1 MFQIWD
7 SGKNMPDLN
16 GMMLFAAVVRAKGFS
31 QAARETG
38 HPKST
43 ISRKIA
49 QLEEQLGVRLLQRDT
64 RNLSL
69 TQVGALFYQPCDSIR
84 NEVEAAKAVIESTH
98 DDVSGSL
105 RIAIP
110 VSFSQELI
118 ANLCGGFMRLYP
130 NVELDVQFTD
140 NDIGLV
146 GEGYD
151 IAIKYGPLQSSDLV
165 ARLLFERQPILV
177 ASPGYLKARGT
188 PATPKELSDHSG
200 ILLGTSRSAPI
211 WPLGKG
217 ARKTMVNFQRK
228 VRVNSPIMVKQ
239 LALDDF
245 GIAMLSNSACKTE
258 LANGQLVP
266 ILQEWPIEPFK
277 VYGVYSSRRQLATNI
292 SAFLD
297 FFVKRFSSQ
306 ESLQSLMG

>member
-1 MFQIWD
+1 
-7 SGKNMPDLN
+7 MPDLN
-16 GMMLFAAVVRAKGFS
+16 GMLLFAAVVRAEGFS

-38 HPKST
+38 LPKST

-49 QLEEQLGVRLLQRDT
+49 QLEQQLGVRLLQRNT
-64 RNLSL
+64 RSISL
-69 TQVGALFYQPCDSIR
+69 TQVGALFYQHCDSIC
-84 NEVEAAKAVIESTH
+84 NEVEAAKATIENTH
-98 DDVSGSL
+98 NDVSGSL

-118 ANLCGGFMRLYP
+118 ANLCSGFMRLYP
-130 NVELDVQFTD
+130 GVELDVQFTD
-140 NDIGLV
+140 ADVGLV

-151 IAIKYGPLQSSDLV
+151 IAIKYGPLQPSDLV

-177 ASPGYLKARGT
+177 AGPGYLKSKGT
-188 PATPKELSDHSG
+188 PATPRDLARHDG

-217 ARKTMVNFQRK
+217 SRKTMASFRRRT
-228 VRVNSPIMVKQ
+228 RVNSAIMVKQ

-245 GIAMLSNSACKTE
+245 GIAMLSHSVCKNE
-258 LANGQLVP
+258 LASGALVP
-266 ILQEWPIEPFK
+266 LLQEWPIEPFK

-292 SAFLD
+292 SVFLD
-297 FFVKRFSSQ
+297 FFTKRFNSQ
-306 ESLQSLMG
+306 ESLQSLMM

>member
-1 MFQIWD
+1 
-7 SGKNMPDLN
+7 MPDLN

-31 QAARETG
+31 QAAREIG
-38 HPKST
+38 MPKST
-43 ISRKIA
+43 ISRKVA

-69 TQVGALFYQPCDSIR
+69 TQVGALFYQHCTSISD
-84 NEVEAAKAVIESTH
+84 EIEAAKATIENTH
-98 DDVSGSL
+98 NDVSGSL
-105 RIAIP
+105 RVAIP

-118 ANLCGGFMRLYP
+118 ANLCSGFMRLYP

-140 NDIGLV
+140 NDVGLV

-177 ASPGYLKARGT
+177 ASPSYLKTHGT
-188 PATPKELSDHSG
+188 PANPQELAAHSG

-217 ARKTMVNFQRK
+217 ARKTMVNFKRK
-228 VRVNSPIMVKQ
+228 VRVNSAVMVKQ
-239 LALDDF
+239 FVMDDF
-245 GIAMLSNSACKTE
+245 GIAMLSNSVCKNE
-258 LANGQLVP
+258 LASGSLVP
-266 ILQEWPIEPFK
+266 ILQEWPMEAFK

-292 SAFLD
+292 SVFLD
-297 FFVKRFSSQ
+297 FFHKRFTSQ
-306 ESLQSLMG
+306 ESLQSLMM

>member
-1 MFQIWD
+1 
-7 SGKNMPDLN
+7 MPDLN

-31 QAARETG
+31 QAAREIG
-38 HPKST
+38 QPKST
-43 ISRKIA
+43 ISRKVA
-49 QLEEQLGVRLLQRDT
+49 QLEEQLGVRLLQRNT

-69 TQVGALFYQPCDSIR
+69 TQVGALFYQHCESIS
-84 NEVEAAKAVIESTH
+84 NEVEAAKATIENTH
-98 DDVSGSL
+98 NDVSGSL

-110 VSFSQELI
+110 VSFSQNLI
-118 ANLCGGFMRLYP
+118 AHLCSGFMRLYP
-130 NVELDVQFTD
+130 KIQLDVQFTD
-140 NDIGLV
+140 NEVGLV

-177 ASPGYLKARGT
+177 ASPTYLKFKGM
-188 PATPKELSDHSG
+188 PAVPQDLKKHQG

-217 ARKTMVNFQRK
+217 NQKTMVSFQRK
-228 VRVNSPIMVKQ
+228 IRVNSAVMVKQ

-245 GIAMLSNSACKTE
+245 GIAMLSNSSCKNE
-258 LANGQLVP
+258 LARGSLVP
-266 ILQEWPIEPFK
+266 LLQEWPIESFK

-292 SAFLD
+292 SVFLD
-297 FFVKRFSSQ
+297 FFTKRFSTQ
-306 ESLQSLMG
+306 ESLQSLML

>member
-1 MFQIWD
+1 
-7 SGKNMPDLN
+7 MPDLN

-38 HPKST
+38 IPKST
-43 ISRKIA
+43 ISRKVA
-49 QLEEQLGVRLLQRDT
+49 RLEEQLGVRLLQRDT

-69 TQVGALFYQPCDSIR
+69 TQVGALFYQHCINIR
-84 NEVEAAKAVIESTH
+84 DEIEAAKATIENTNNH
-98 DDVSGSL
+98 VSGSL

-118 ANLCGGFMRLYP
+118 ANLCSSFMRLYP

-140 NDIGLV
+140 SEVGLV

-165 ARLLFERQPILV
+165 ARLLFERKPILV
-177 ASPGYLKARGT
+177 ASPGYLKANGT
-188 PATPKELSDHSG
+188 PATPQELANHHG

-217 ARKTMVNFQRK
+217 NRKTMVSFKRK
-228 VRVNSPIMVKQ
+228 VRVNSAVMVKKLVQ
-239 LALDDF
+239 DDF
-245 GIAMLSNSACKTE
+245 GIAMLSNSVCKNE
-258 LANGQLVP
+258 LASGSLVP
-266 ILQEWPIEPFK
+266 ILQEWPIEAFK
-277 VYGVYSSRRQLATNI
+277 IYGVYSSRRQLATNI
-292 SAFLD
+292 SVFLD
-297 FFVKRFSSQ
+297 FFTKRFSNQ
-306 ESLQSLMG
+306 ESLQSLMM

>member
-1 MFQIWD
+1 
-7 SGKNMPDLN
+7 
-16 GMMLFAAVVRAKGFS
+16 MMLFAAVVRAKGFS

-38 HPKST
+38 MPKST
-43 ISRKIA
+43 ISRKVA
-49 QLEEQLGVRLLQRDT
+49 RLEEQLGVRLLQRDT

-69 TQVGALFYQPCDSIR
+69 TQVGALFYQHCISIR
-84 NEVEAAKAVIESTH
+84 DEIEAAKATIENTNN
-98 DDVSGSL
+98 DVSGSL

-118 ANLCGGFMRLYP
+118 ANLCSSFMRLYP

-140 NDIGLV
+140 SEVGLV

-177 ASPGYLKARGT
+177 ASPGYLKANGT
-188 PATPKELSDHSG
+188 PATPQELANHDG

-217 ARKTMVNFQRK
+217 NRKTMVSFKRK
-228 VRVNSPIMVKQ
+228 VRVNSAVMVKK
-239 LALDDF
+239 LAQDDF
-245 GIAMLSNSACKTE
+245 GIAMLSNSVCKNE
-258 LANGQLVP
+258 LASGSLVP
-266 ILQEWPIEPFK
+266 ILQEWPIEAFK

-292 SAFLD
+292 SVFLD
-297 FFVKRFSSQ
+297 FFTKRFSNQ
-306 ESLQSLMG
+306 ESLQSLMM

>member
-1 MFQIWD
+1 
-7 SGKNMPDLN
+7 MPDLN
-16 GMMLFAAVVRAKGFS
+16 GMMLFAAVVRAQGFS
-31 QAARETG
+31 QAAREIG
-38 HPKST
+38 MPKST
-43 ISRKIA
+43 ISRKVA

-69 TQVGALFYQPCDSIR
+69 TQVGALFFQHCTSISD
-84 NEVEAAKAVIESTH
+84 EIEAAKATIENTH
-98 DDVSGSL
+98 NDVSGSL
-105 RIAIP
+105 RVAIP

-118 ANLCGGFMRLYP
+118 ANLCSGFMRLYP

-140 NDIGLV
+140 NDVGLV

-177 ASPGYLKARGT
+177 ASPSYLKIHGT
-188 PATPKELSDHSG
+188 PANPQELATHNG

-217 ARKTMVNFQRK
+217 SRKTMVNFKRK
-228 VRVNSPIMVKQ
+228 VRVNSAVMVKQ
-239 LALDDF
+239 FVMDDF
-245 GIAMLSNSACKTE
+245 GIAMLSNSVCKNE
-258 LANGQLVP
+258 LASGSLVP
-266 ILQEWPIEPFK
+266 ILQDWPMEAFK

-292 SAFLD
+292 SVFLD
-297 FFVKRFSSQ
+297 FFHKRFTSQ
-306 ESLQSLMG
+306 ESLQTLMI

>member
-1 MFQIWD
+1 
-7 SGKNMPDLN
+7 MPDLN
-16 GMMLFAAVVRAKGFS
+16 GMMLIWAAVVRAKGFS

-69 TQVGALFYQPCDSIR
+69 TQVGALFYQHCDSIR

-118 ANLCGGFMRLYP
+118 ANLCSGFMRLYP

-177 ASPGYLKARGT
+177 ASPGYLKARGN

>member
-1 MFQIWD
+1 
-7 SGKNMPDLN
+7 MPDLN
-16 GMMLFAAVVRAKGFS
+16 GMMLFAAVVRAQGFS

-38 HPKST
+38 MPKST
-43 ISRKIA
+43 ISRKVA

-69 TQVGALFYQPCDSIR
+69 TQVGALFFQHCTSISD
-84 NEVEAAKAVIESTH
+84 EIEAAKATIENTH
-98 DDVSGSL
+98 NDVSGSL
-105 RIAIP
+105 RVAIP

-118 ANLCGGFMRLYP
+118 ANLCSGFMRLYP

-140 NDIGLV
+140 NDVGLV

-177 ASPGYLKARGT
+177 ASPSYLKTHGT
-188 PATPKELSDHSG
+188 PANPQELATHSG

-217 ARKTMVNFQRK
+217 TRKTMVNFKRK
-228 VRVNSPIMVKQ
+228 VRVNSAVMVKQ
-239 LALDDF
+239 LVMDDF
-245 GIAMLSNSACKTE
+245 GIAMLSNSVCKNE
-258 LANGQLVP
+258 LASGSLVP
-266 ILQEWPIEPFK
+266 ILQEWPMEAFK

-292 SAFLD
+292 SVFLD
-297 FFVKRFSSQ
+297 FFHKRFTSQ
-306 ESLQSLMG
+306 ESLQSLMV

>member
-1 MFQIWD
+1 
-7 SGKNMPDLN
+7 MPDLN

-38 HPKST
+38 LPKST
-43 ISRKIA
+43 ISRKVA

-69 TQVGALFYQPCDSIR
+69 TQVGALFFQHCDSIS
-84 NEVEAAKAVIESTH
+84 NEIEAAKATIENTH
-98 DDVSGSL
+98 NDVSGKL
-105 RIAIP
+105 KVAIP
-110 VSFSQELI
+110 VSFSQETI
-118 ANLCGGFMRLYP
+118 ANLCSGFMRLYP

-140 NDIGLV
+140 SDVGLV

-151 IAIKYGPLQSSDLV
+151 IAIKYGPLQNSDLV

-177 ASPGYLKARGT
+177 ASPSYLKNHGT
-188 PATPKELSDHSG
+188 PATPQDLAEHEG
-200 ILLGTSRSAPI
+200 ILLGTPRSAPI

-217 ARKTMVNFQRK
+217 TRKTMVTFKRK
-228 VRVNSPIMVKQ
+228 VRVNSAIMVKK

-245 GIAMLSNSACKTE
+245 GIAMLSNSSCKQE
-258 LANGQLVP
+258 IASGNLVP

-277 VYGVYSSRRQLATNI
+277 VYGVYSSRRQLASNI

-297 FFVKRFSSQ
+297 FFNKRFTSQ
-306 ESLQSLMG
+306 ESLQSLMI

>member
-1 MFQIWD
+1 
-7 SGKNMPDLN
+7 MPDLN

-38 HPKST
+38 MPKST
-43 ISRKIA
+43 ISRKVA
-49 QLEEQLGVRLLQRDT
+49 RLEEQLGVRLLQRDT

-69 TQVGALFYQPCDSIR
+69 TQVGALFYQHCISIR
-84 NEVEAAKAVIESTH
+84 DEIEAAKATIENTNN
-98 DDVSGSL
+98 DVSGSL

-118 ANLCGGFMRLYP
+118 ANLCSSFMRLYP

-140 NDIGLV
+140 SEVGLV

-165 ARLLFERQPILV
+165 ARLLFERKPILV
-177 ASPGYLKARGT
+177 ASPGYLKANGT
-188 PATPKELSDHSG
+188 PATPQELANHDG

-217 ARKTMVNFQRK
+217 NRKTMVSFKRK
-228 VRVNSPIMVKQ
+228 VRVNSAVMVKK
-239 LALDDF
+239 LAQDDF
-245 GIAMLSNSACKTE
+245 GIAMLSNTVCKNE
-258 LANGQLVP
+258 LASGSLVP
-266 ILQEWPIEPFK
+266 ILQEWPIEAFK

-292 SAFLD
+292 SVFLD
-297 FFVKRFSSQ
+297 FFTKRFSNQ
-306 ESLQSLMG
+306 ESLQSLMM

>member
-1 MFQIWD
+1 
-7 SGKNMPDLN
+7 MPDLN

-38 HPKST
+38 LPKST
-43 ISRKIA
+43 ISRKVA

-69 TQVGALFYQPCDSIR
+69 TQVGALFFQHCDSIS
-84 NEVEAAKAVIESTH
+84 NEIEAAKATIENTH
-98 DDVSGSL
+98 NDVSGSL
-105 RIAIP
+105 RVAIP
-110 VSFSQELI
+110 VSFSQETI
-118 ANLCGGFMRLYP
+118 ANLCSGFMHLYP

-140 NDIGLV
+140 SDVGLV

-177 ASPGYLKARGT
+177 ASPSYLKNHGT
-188 PATPKELSDHSG
+188 PATPQELSTHNG

-217 ARKTMVNFQRK
+217 TRKTMVTFQRK
-228 VRVNSPIMVKQ
+228 VRVNSAIMVKK

-245 GIAMLSNSACKTE
+245 GVAMLSNSSCKQE
-258 LANGQLVP
+258 IASGSLVP

-277 VYGVYSSRRQLATNI
+277 VYGVYSSRRQLASNI

-297 FFVKRFSSQ
+297 FFNKRFTSQ
-306 ESLQSLMG
+306 ESLQSLMM

>member
-1 MFQIWD
+1 
-7 SGKNMPDLN
+7 MPDLN

-31 QAARETG
+31 QAARDTG
-38 HPKST
+38 LPKST
-43 ISRKIA
+43 ISRKVA

-69 TQVGALFYQPCDSIR
+69 TQVGALFYQHCDSISH
-84 NEVEAAKAVIESTH
+84 EIEAAKATIENTH
-98 DDVSGSL
+98 NDVSGSL

-118 ANLCGGFMRLYP
+118 ANLASGFMRLYP
-130 NVELDVQFTD
+130 NVTLDIQFTD
-140 NDIGLV
+140 NDVGLV

-177 ASPGYLKARGT
+177 ASPGYLKTNGT
-188 PATPKELSDHSG
+188 PATPNELSAHKG
-200 ILLGTSRSAPI
+200 IMLGSSRSVPI

-217 ARKTMVNFQRK
+217 SRKTMVSFQK
-228 VRVNSPIMVKQ
+228 KLSVNSATMVKK

-245 GIAMLSNSACKTE
+245 GVAMISNTSCKKE
-258 LANGQLVP
+258 LANGTLIP
-266 ILQEWPIEPFK
+266 ILQEWPIEATK
-277 VYGVYSSRRQLATNI
+277 IYGVYSSRRQLAANI
-292 SAFLD
+292 STFLD
-297 FFVKRFSSQ
+297 FFAKRFSSQ
-306 ESLQSLMG
+306 ESLQILMN

>member
-1 MFQIWD
+1 
-7 SGKNMPDLN
+7 MPDLN

-38 HPKST
+38 MPKST
-43 ISRKIA
+43 ISRKVA

-69 TQVGALFYQPCDSIR
+69 TQVGVLFYQHCNSISD
-84 NEVEAAKAVIESTH
+84 EIEAAKATIENTH
-98 DDVSGSL
+98 NDVSGSL

-118 ANLCGGFMRLYP
+118 ANLCSSFMRLYP
-130 NVELDVQFTD
+130 KVELDVQFTD
-140 NDIGLV
+140 SDVGLV

-177 ASPGYLKARGT
+177 ASPNYLKSNGT
-188 PATPKELSDHSG
+188 PATPQDLTQHSG

-211 WPLGKG
+211 WPVGKG
-217 ARKTMVNFQRK
+217 SHKTMASFKRK
-228 VRVNSPIMVKQ
+228 VRVNSAVMVKQ
-239 LALDDF
+239 LVLDDF
-245 GIAMLSNSACKTE
+245 GIAMLSHSVCKNE
-258 LANGQLVP
+258 LASGALVP
-266 ILQEWPIEPFK
+266 LLQEWPIEAFK

-292 SAFLD
+292 SVFLD
-297 FFVKRFSSQ
+297 FFTKRFSSQ
-306 ESLQSLMG
+306 ESLQSLMM

>member
-1 MFQIWD
+1 MA
-7 SGKNMPDLN
+7 DLN

-31 QAARETG
+31 QAARDLG
-38 HPKST
+38 LPKST
-43 ISRKIA
+43 ISRKVA

-69 TQVGALFYQPCDSIR
+69 TQVGALFYQHCSVIGDEI
-84 NEVEAAKAVIESTH
+84 EAAKATIENTH
-98 DDVSGSL
+98 NDVSGSL

-118 ANLCGGFMRLYP
+118 ASMCSGFMRLYP
-130 NVELDVQFTD
+130 NIELDVQFTD
-140 NDIGLV
+140 SEVSLV

-177 ASPGYLKARGT
+177 ASPGYLKNQGT
-188 PATPKELSDHSG
+188 PATPKDLALHQG
-200 ILLGTSRSAPI
+200 ILLGTSRSLPI

-217 ARKTMVNFQRK
+217 NRKTMANFKRK
-228 VRVNSPIMVKQ
+228 VRANSGIMVKQ

-245 GIAMLSNSACKTE
+245 GIAMLSNSVCKNE
-258 LANGQLVP
+258 LANGSLVP
-266 ILQEWPIEPFK
+266 ILQEWPIEAFK

-292 SAFLD
+292 SVFLD
-297 FFVKRFSSQ
+297 FFTKRFNSQ

>member
-1 MFQIWD
+1 MA
-7 SGKNMPDLN
+7 DLN
-16 GMMLFAAVVRAKGFS
+16 GMMLFAAVVRTKGFS
-31 QAARETG
+31 QAARDLG
-38 HPKST
+38 LPKST
-43 ISRKIA
+43 ISRKVA

-69 TQVGALFYQPCDSIR
+69 TQVGALFYQHCSVIGDEI
-84 NEVEAAKAVIESTH
+84 EAAKATIENTH
-98 DDVSGSL
+98 NDVSGSL

-118 ANLCGGFMRLYP
+118 ASMCSGFMRLYP
-130 NVELDVQFTD
+130 NIELDVQFTD
-140 NDIGLV
+140 SEVSLV

-177 ASPGYLKARGT
+177 ASPGYLKNLGT
-188 PATPKELSDHSG
+188 PATPKDLTQHQG
-200 ILLGTSRSAPI
+200 ILLGTSRSLPI

-217 ARKTMVNFQRK
+217 NRKTMANFKRK
-228 VRVNSPIMVKQ
+228 VRANSGIMVKQ

-245 GIAMLSNSACKTE
+245 GIAMLSNSVCKNE
-258 LANGQLVP
+258 LANGSLIP
-266 ILQEWPIEPFK
+266 ILQEWPIEAFK

-292 SAFLD
+292 SVFLD
-297 FFVKRFSSQ
+297 FFTKRFNSQ

>member
-1 MFQIWD
+1 
-7 SGKNMPDLN
+7 MPDLN

-31 QAARETG
+31 QAAREIG
-38 HPKST
+38 MPKST
-43 ISRKIA
+43 ISRKVA

-69 TQVGALFYQPCDSIR
+69 TQVGALFFQHCTSISD
-84 NEVEAAKAVIESTH
+84 EIEAAKATIENTH
-98 DDVSGSL
+98 NDVSGSL
-105 RIAIP
+105 RVAIP

-118 ANLCGGFMRLYP
+118 ANLCSGFMRLYP

-177 ASPGYLKARGT
+177 ASPSYLKAHGT
-188 PATPKELSDHSG
+188 PANPQELAAHSG

-217 ARKTMVNFQRK
+217 TRKTMVNFKRK
-228 VRVNSPIMVKQ
+228 VRVNSAVMVKQ
-239 LALDDF
+239 LVMDDF
-245 GIAMLSNSACKTE
+245 GIAMLSNSVCKNE
-258 LANGQLVP
+258 LASGSLVP
-266 ILQEWPIEPFK
+266 ILQEWPMEAFK

-292 SAFLD
+292 SVFLD
-297 FFVKRFSSQ
+297 FFHKRFTNQ
-306 ESLQSLMG
+306 ESLQSLMM